1 MINLKNKIDIK
12 KLNIKAFN
20 YSEILKK
27 IVNNLEKNIDREIL
41 QELAKINHII
51 GVEHQKRFF
60 LFAKLQ
66 KYRKLMGK
74 ELPLINKVT
83 KNFNWQNHLINSILY
98 LNLALLL
105 DKKFIE
111 PYYNLGVIFKQIN
124 EEEFAMKYFRTI
136 LNLTSHK
143 KSIFGKIKDYFNP
156 QNKLENNSNVLDSLK
171 WHKQIEKKNI
181 LKANTIWNLASMEKN
196 IKNKKKTYENARN
209 FLNTFGPY
217 EIDYMKFLFKNNFI
231 SEYLDNMDNVL
242 NYSHL
247 EPIEFFNT
255 KKINNFFIPWINQV
269 DLDIDFENFFKV
281 KFFCKYSDNIYE
293 EAEKKFL
300 KNDVFFNYG
309 LYIKSST
316 KDLKIHDLIDRKN
329 DVYFD
334 PNLID

>member
-1 MINLKNKIDIK
+1 MINLENKIDIK
-12 KLNIKAFN
+12 KLTSKALN

-27 IVNNLEKNIDREIL
+27 IVNNLEKNINKEIF
-41 QELAKINHII
+41 QELAKINHLI

-60 LFAKLQ
+60 LFAKLH

-98 LNLALLL
+98 LNLALFL

-124 EEEFAMKYFRTI
+124 EEEFAIKYFRTI

-171 WHKQIEKKNI
+171 WHKRIEEKNI
-181 LKANTIWNLASMEKN
+181 LKPYILWNLASMEKN
-196 IKNKKKTYENARN
+196 IKRKKEIYANARN
-209 FLNTFGPY
+209 FLNIFGPY
-217 EIDYMKFLFKNNFI
+217 EIDYMKFLLKNNFI
-231 SEYLDNMDNVL
+231 SEYLDNMDNIL
-242 NYSHL
+242 DYSHL

-255 KKINNFFIPWINQV
+255 KKINNFFIPWTNQV
-269 DLDIDFENFFKV
+269 DLNIDFENLFKV
-281 KFFCKYSDNIYE
+281 KFFCKYSDNNYE
-293 EAEKKFL
+293 EVEKKFL
-300 KNDVFFNYG
+300 KDEVFFNYG
-309 LYIKSST
+309 LYIKSSK
-316 KDLKIHDLIDRKN
+316 KDLKIHDFIDNKI
-329 DVYFD
+329 DIYFD
-334 PNLID
+334 PNLIN